1 LGKNTVFTGVFEKEG
16 GKLGEHHPD
25 LRQGE
30 SADAPISCRT
40 VAEFGGAFMKAFTSL
55 TQAIDFYLDTRR
67 QWGFALKPE
76 ERTLR
81 QLAAYAQQIHHRGP
95 LTSELVLAW
104 AALPATASP
113 LWWATRLSVAVRFAR
128 FIAPFD
134 PRTQVPPS
142 GVFGPAGRRRSVH
155 LYTPQQIAQV
165 RDAAAT
171 LEPVESLR
179 PATFQTFWGLLA
191 CTGLRVGEALRLQ
204 DADFDPQ
211 ASTLTIR
218 RSKFGRSR
226 CLPLHPSAV
235 AALRAYQGQRQQ
247 HFPALTAPRFFL
259 TLTGRPLSYSQAE
272 KTFRRLRQQLGW
284 QFSPAPRLY
293 DLRHTFTVE
302 RLLGWYRQG
311 PEPVDQHIYTLATYL
326 GHRHIRHTYW
336 YLSAVAELLALA
348 NARVAAA
355 WNVPQGGA
363 HVS

>member
-1 LGKNTVFTGVFEKEG
+1 
-16 GKLGEHHPD
+16 
-25 LRQGE
+25 
-30 SADAPISCRT
+30 
-40 VAEFGGAFMKAFTSL
+40 MKPFSSL
-55 TQAIDFYLDTRR
+55 TRAIDFYLDTRR
-67 QWGFALKPE
+67 QWGFALKTE
-76 ERTLR
+76 ERMLR
-81 QLAAYAQQIHHRGP
+81 QLAAYADEIHHRGP
-95 LTSELVLAW
+95 LTTELVLAW
-104 AALPATASP
+104 AVLPAKAST
-113 LWWATRLSVAVRFAR
+113 LWWATRLGVAGRFAR

-142 GVFGPAGRRRSVH
+142 GIFGLEGRRRSVH
-155 LYTPQQIAQV
+155 LYTAQQIAQIH
-165 RDAAAT
+165 DAAAT

-179 PATFQTFWGLLA
+179 AATFQTFWALLA

-204 DADFDPQ
+204 DADLDPQ

-235 AALRAYQGQRQQ
+235 AALRAYQEQRQQ
-247 HFPALTAPRFFL
+247 YFPALSAPRFFL
-259 TLTGRPLSYSQAE
+259 TLSGKPLSYSQAE
-272 KTFRRLRQQLGW
+272 KTFRRLRRQLGW

-293 DLRHTFTVE
+293 DLRHTFTTE

-336 YLSAVAELLALA
+336 YLSAVPELLALA

-355 WNVPQGGA
+355 WDVAQGGA

>member
-1 LGKNTVFTGVFEKEG
+1 
-16 GKLGEHHPD
+16 
-25 LRQGE
+25 
-30 SADAPISCRT
+30 
-40 VAEFGGAFMKAFTSL
+40 L

-67 QWGFALKPE
+67 QWGFALNTE

-81 QLAAYAQQIHHRGP
+81 QLAAYAGQIHHRGP
-95 LTSELVLAW
+95 LTTELVLAW
-104 AALPATASP
+104 AALPARAST
-113 LWWATRLSVAVRFAR
+113 LWWATRLSVAGRFAR

-134 PRTQVPPS
+134 PRTQVPPA

-165 RDAAAT
+165 GAAAAT
-171 LEPVESLR
+171 LEPVASLR
-179 PATFQTFWGLLA
+179 PATFRTFWGLLP

-235 AALRAYQGQRQQ
+235 AALGAYQEQRQQ
-247 HFPALTAPRFFL
+247 YFPAPTVPRFFL
-259 TLTGRPLSYSQAE
+259 TFTGKPLSYSQAE

-284 QFSPAPRLY
+284 QFTPTPRLY
-293 DLRHTFTVE
+293 DLRHTFAVE

-311 PEPVDQHIYTLATYL
+311 PDPVDQHIYTLATYL

-336 YLSAVAELLALA
+336 YLSAVPELLALA

-355 WNVPQGGA
+355 WNLGQGGA
-363 HVS
+363 YVS

>member
-1 LGKNTVFTGVFEKEG
+1 
-16 GKLGEHHPD
+16 PD

-30 SADAPISCRT
+30 SANAPISCRT
-40 VAEFGGAFMKAFTSL
+40 VAECGGAFMKAFTSL

-104 AALPATASP
+104 AALPATASA
-113 LWWATRLSVAVRFAR
+113 LWWATRLSVAGRFAR

-134 PRTQVPPS
+134 PRTHVPPS
-142 GVFGPAGRRRSVH
+142 GVFGPAGRRRAVH

-204 DADFDPQ
+204 DADF
-211 ASTLTIR
+211 
-218 RSKFGRSR
+218 
-226 CLPLHPSAV
+226 
-235 AALRAYQGQRQQ
+235 
-247 HFPALTAPRFFL
+247 
-259 TLTGRPLSYSQAE
+259 
-272 KTFRRLRQQLGW
+272 
-284 QFSPAPRLY
+284 
-293 DLRHTFTVE
+293 
-302 RLLGWYRQG
+302 
-311 PEPVDQHIYTLATYL
+311 
-326 GHRHIRHTYW
+326 
-336 YLSAVAELLALA
+336 
-348 NARVAAA
+348 
-355 WNVPQGGA
+355 
-363 HVS
+363 